1 MCSYELRRSVGSSGD
16 LWRCPSYLSTC
27 GELYKWPGSA
37 QEPCSNFE
45 SDFATKSIKW
55 HVGGGPKLQ
64 FQRTTS
70 TASRPGKKLPRSR
83 GVINFNS
90 PSRFMF
96 VERINAYHSLT
107 RSILVE
113 ISRESTRPSVSR
125 DCSHPSLLI
134 STGYFTLGPPRF
146 AYPLATDFTHAA

>member
-1 MCSYELRRSVGSSGD
+1 ME
-16 LWRCPSYLSTC
+16 TC
-27 GELYKWPGSA
+27 GDVQAIFLRAGSFISG
-37 QEPCSNFE
+37 QGLLRNHVRTSNPT
-45 SDFATKSIKW
+45 SLLKSIKW